1 MKVNIVEAG
10 SKQVMDKFKPADL
23 KELPQDLVKFINRLP
38 KGNKLNPLE
47 KDTLQISTYK
57 TGKNNR
63 EVELTLP
70 IDEGSGFY
78 ARLTDNEK
86 DMKAYPQIFNPI
98 SVEGFKN
105 AVRSIANVRKNSNI

>member
-10 SKQVMDKFKPADL
+10 SNRVMDNFKPADL
-23 KELPQDLVKFINRLP
+23 NELPKDLVKFINKLP
-38 KGNKLNPLE
+38 KGDKLNPLE

-63 EVELTLP
+63 EVELILP
-70 IDEGSGFY
+70 TGKGSGIY